1 MAEEHG
7 QEETSTH
14 GVLLQAQGRRE
25 VRNSS
30 ERPSTNTGT
39 SEGRSVA
46 CDLRINIE
54 ILPSAEGKT
63 ATLSAVG
70 LLFEDALR
78 GSSLGITMTRCR
90 VRSTVILAVLA
101 VDVGSLAATKL
112 LKQERNLEM
121 NVLQRIAFI
130 SS

>member
-46 CDLRINIE
+46 CDLRISID
-54 ILPSAEGKT
+54 IFPSAEGKT
-63 ATLSAVG
+63 ATVQAVVG
-70 LLFEDALR
+70 LPSVRFQPQTPLA
-78 GSSLGITMTRCR
+78 SLCG
-90 VRSTVILAVLA
+90 
-101 VDVGSLAATKL
+101 
-112 LKQERNLEM
+112 
-121 NVLQRIAFI
+121 
-130 SS
+130 